1 MSSSAVKGFAKF
13 AAIAVG
19 AAFLSTAAA
28 ARPADEGM
36 WTFDNMPVK
45 LLQEKYGFKPSQ
57 EWLDHVRL
65 SSVRFN
71 DGGSGSFISAD
82 GLVLT
87 NHHVGIGQLQKLSTA
102 QRDYVATGF
111 FASARADEPK
121 CPDLELN
128 VLISMENVT
137 EKVMAAVKEGQTPEQ
152 ALKAREAAI
161 ALLEA
166 ESQKQTGLRSN
177 VVSLYHG
184 GEYWLYRYKRY
195 TDVRM
200 VFAPERQVAYWG
212 GDWDNFTYP
221 RYDLDVAIFRVYE
234 NGQPAKTE
242 HYFKW
247 NTAGAHDDELVFVS
261 GHPGS
266 TDRLFTVA
274 ELKYERDFRYPMLLD
289 YFNKRIAILSQYA
302 LRGTEEQRR
311 ALVSI
316 FGLENGKKAMT
327 GEYQN
332 GLLNEDMM
340 KKKELEEKQFR
351 DRVAADPKWAADYG
365 GAWDVIAGVMKEQEK
380 VYKQQFYRQLMGSRL
395 GAFAT
400 TIVFYVK
407 EVPKP
412 DADRLNGYHD
422 AQLETVRYNLFSTAP
437 VYPDLEE
444 ANLAGTLQISLDQLG
459 PDDPF
464 LKIVLGGRPTALV
477 ARELITGTR
486 LGDVVYRQQLIKG
499 GEKAVLNSKD
509 PLIVLARNL
518 EPFIRDTIKWNKDNI
533 QSVLVP
539 AQEKI
544 GLARFAVYGKSLYP
558 DATFTLRLSF
568 GAVSGYPMNGTQAPF
583 KTTLYGLY
591 DRCLGFDKSNEWSL
605 PDRLWERQ
613 KTLDLSTPVNFVS
626 SCDIIGGN
634 SGSPVI
640 NKDAAI
646 VGLIFDGN
654 IESLAGRFFYDAG
667 VNRAV
672 AVHPAYIIEALRKLY
687 GAGALADEIEGK

>member
-1 MSSSAVKGFAKF
+1 MSAFKSFVKF
-13 AAIAVG
+13 AAIAAC
-19 AAFLSTAAA
+19 AAFLSAAASA

-36 WTFDNMPVK
+36 WTFDNMPLK
-45 LLQEKYGFKPSQ
+45 LLQEKYGFKPTQ

-71 DGGSGSFISAD
+71 DGGSGSFISVD
-82 GLVLT
+82 GLVMT
-87 NHHVGIGQLQKLSTA
+87 NHHVGLGQLQKLSTA
-102 QRDYVATGF
+102 ERDYVATGF
-111 FASARADEPK
+111 YAPTRADEPK

-128 VLISMENVT
+128 VLISSENVT
-137 EKVMAAVKEGQTPEQ
+137 EKVMAAVKEGQTAEQ

-184 GEYWLYRYKRY
+184 GEYWLYRYKKY

-242 HYFKW
+242 HFFKW

-289 YFNKRIAILSQYA
+289 YFAKRIAILSQYA

-332 GLLNEDMM
+332 GLLDEDMM

-365 GAWDVIAGVMKEQEK
+365 DAWDVIAGVMKEQEK

-437 VYPDLEE
+437 IYPDLEE

-464 LKIVLGGRPTALV
+464 LKIVLGGRPTSLV
-477 ARELITGTR
+477 ARELITGTK
-486 LGDVVYRQQLIKG
+486 LADVAYRQQLVKG
-499 GEKAVLNSKD
+499 GEKAVLSSKD
-509 PLIVLARNL
+509 PLVVLARNL

-568 GAVSGYPMNGTQAPF
+568 GAVSGYPMNGTQAPY

-591 DRCLGFDKSNEWSL
+591 DRCLGFDKSNEWVL
-605 PDRLWERQ
+605 PGRFWERQ

-640 NKDAAI
+640 NRDAAI

-687 GAGALADEIEGK
+687 DAGALADEIEGK